1 MIEVW
6 RRRAP
11 PHPLVLGAVSATF
24 EDVRGDNLK
33 IGEPKCCF
41 YVITYGLL
49 VGLTL
54 FVITHSFFCLFFF
67 RCFCSL
73 VVFVLSL
80 LSRNLCNMPFR
91 NHHPLI
97 MNCWSLENL
106 QAEYFRWP
114 RSSYVPCI
122 TTSTRNTLDGREVHT
137 FGGPPGAPYACWS
150 LVYWFC
156 AVW

>member
-54 FVITHSFFCLFFF
+54 FAITHSFFCLSSFSAVFAH
-67 RCFCSL
+67 SL
-73 VVFVLSL
+73 
-80 LSRNLCNMPFR
+80 
-91 NHHPLI
+91 
-97 MNCWSLENL
+97 
-106 QAEYFRWP
+106 Y
-114 RSSYVPCI
+114 SSCPCCRVI
-122 TTSTRNTLDGREVHT
+122 CVICHFAIVTR
-137 FGGPPGAPYACWS
+137 
-150 LVYWFC
+150 
-156 AVW
+156 